1 MPMLTKGLLIAI
13 EGIDGSGKSTLA
25 RNLFTLL
32 HDQHYNALLTKEPGD
47 TELGKKIRELVQT
60 QTIPLSPV
68 AEYLLFAADRAQ
80 HFTEMIIPALAD
92 KKLILSDRLS
102 DSSLAYQGY
111 GRGLDLDQL
120 QSINT
125 WAMNNIV
132 PSLTI
137 FVRVPVKTA
146 LERVTNRGALSAF
159 EKETFLDKVA
169 NGFEMLYKNRAD
181 VMIVD
186 GTQSQESLTLQT
198 YKALETWLQNNNL
211 LF

>member
-32 HDQHYNALLTKEPGD
+32 HDKQYNIVLTKEPGD
-47 TELGKKIRELVQT
+47 TQLGKKIRKLVQT
-60 QTIPLSPV
+60 QTIPLSPTS
-68 AEYLLFAADRAQ
+68 EYLLFAADRAQ
-80 HFTEMIIPALAD
+80 HFAEMIIPALAD

-111 GRGLDLDQL
+111 GRGLELHQL
-120 QSINT
+120 QLINA
-125 WAMNNIV
+125 WAMNNIA
-132 PSLTI
+132 PDLTI
-137 FVRVPVKTA
+137 FVRIPVTAA

-159 EKETFLDKVA
+159 EKEAFLNQVA
-169 NGFEMLYKNRAD
+169 NGFEILYKNRTD

-186 GTQSQESLTLQT
+186 GIQSEESLTLHT
-198 YKALETWLQNNNL
+198 YKALKTWLQNSNL